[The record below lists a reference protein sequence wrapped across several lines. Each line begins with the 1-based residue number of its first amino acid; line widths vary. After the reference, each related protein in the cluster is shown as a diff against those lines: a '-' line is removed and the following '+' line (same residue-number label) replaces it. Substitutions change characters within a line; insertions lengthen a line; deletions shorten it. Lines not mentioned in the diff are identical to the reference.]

1 MNDCGL
7 GVAYLLCFQFYYAY
21 ENCKYCVHISK
32 EKKILQNYIN
42 FLDALEENRELS
54 FPSER
59 YYRDQVKTFKG
70 GRIRIKLHV
79 RG

>member
-1 MNDCGL
+1 M
-7 GVAYLLCFQFYYAY
+7 
-21 ENCKYCVHISK
+21 HISK

-42 FLDALEENRELS
+42 FFDALEENRELS

>member
-1 MNDCGL
+1 M
-7 GVAYLLCFQFYYAY
+7 
-21 ENCKYCVHISK
+21 HISK

-42 FLDALEENRELS
+42 FFDALEENRELS

-59 YYRDQVKTFKG
+59 YYRDQVKMFKG